1 VASFLYRLGRLAYRR
16 RWAFVAGWLAV
27 LVAIGGSAAAFMG
40 TLSNT
45 FTIPGTETQ
54 RTLDRL
60 QEELPSAAGGT
71 GSVVYTTKDGTEFT
85 ATQRRAVK
93 DALAELAATDGVRS
107 VNDPFAL
114 QRRLDRAP
122 KRLADARDDLAAGT
136 QQVRDGKARLA
147 DGRKRLAAGRED
159 LATGRDRL
167 DDAEARLADGR
178 AQLAAGEAQLRDGA
192 ARLADGQ
199 RTLDAKKKQLAQ
211 GRRQYDAGKAKLLNG
226 LGVSTIAQ
234 ADRALDRSDARLD
247 QATAAYQELNRQQ
260 AQLDADQSMDPV
272 SRAYAQKQ
280 IDDGYARLAASLGVQ
295 GKEQIAPAIAAA
307 RAQVREGR
315 AGLAELRRADARLD
329 SGDARIAQAQ
339 RTIDAKRRELE
350 AGRTELADA
359 RARLEAGTARVE
371 SGRARLDRGEAT
383 LQEKSAQLP
392 RAERRLARAEDR
404 IAEGEDRLAFGE
416 RQAAASD
423 GLRFV
428 SADGTTAAASVT
440 FVGQTDALTA
450 EQREHIQD
458 VAGAPADDGVEVYY
472 SKEIVQDISSIF
484 GPAEVIGLAVAAI
497 VLLVMLGTLIASG
510 LPLLMAILG
519 VGAGVGGTLAL
530 SSAIDMASITPALAL
545 MLGLAVGID
554 YSLFIVHRHRRQIL
568 RGMDLEESVGR
579 AIGTSGNAVVFAG
592 LTVVIALAALAV
604 PGLPFLT
611 VLGASAAF
619 TVSVAVL
626 MALTLTPAMLGFI
639 GRRLVS
645 RRAWRKAA
653 AGTAVAGTAGTT
665 DATDATADRGWSR
678 VATRHPWLTTLATVA
693 LLGVVAVPAGS
704 LRTALPDG
712 SAEPP
717 GSSAKTAY
725 DTISDRFGGGYNGPV
740 LVVADLPAG
749 LDRQGAREAN
759 LDVADAIRGTDGVR
773 AAVPVRVDDDNTIGI
788 LQVIPEDGPAS
799 AATEQLVQDL
809 RADKQR
815 IADETGSTISLTGQ
829 VAAQIDVSE
838 KLSEAL
844 PPYLAIVVGLSLVL
858 LLLVFRSIVVPVVA
872 TLGFLLSL
880 AASFG
885 ATVAVYQ
892 WGWLSP
898 VFDVATPGPIM
909 SFLPILLTGILF
921 GLAMDYQ
928 VFLVSAMRESY
939 AHGEDARS
947 AVRSG
952 FRHAAPVVTAAAL
965 IMTAV
970 FAGFVFSHLTMIR
983 AIGFSLAIGVLVD
996 AFVVRM
1002 TLTPAVMHLLG
1013 RHAWYLPRWLDRILP
1028 DVDVE
1033 GAELAKLL
1041 PPAEQPREQREPV
1054 TVG

>member
-27 LVAIGGSAAAFMG
+27 LLAIGGSAAAFMG
-40 TLSNT
+40 PLSNT

-71 GSVVYTTKDGTEFT
+71 GSVVYTTKDGAEFT
-85 ATQRRAVK
+85 AAQRRAVK
-93 DALAELAATDGVRS
+93 DALAELSDTADVRT
-107 VNDPFAL
+107 VNDPFTL
-114 QRRLDRAP
+114 QRRLDQAP
-122 KRLADARDDLAAGT
+122 KRLADAREE
-136 QQVRDGKARLA
+136 LA
-147 DGRKRLAAGRED
+147 DGRQRVREGKERLADVRTRLKAGRERIAAGRE
-159 LATGRDRL
+159 RL
-167 DDAEARLADGR
+167 NDAEARLADGR
-178 AQLAAGEAQLRDGA
+178 AQLAEGEAQLRDGA
-192 ARLADGQ
+192 TRLTEGQ
-199 RTLDAKKKQLAQ
+199 RTLDAKREQLDL
-211 GRRQYDAGKAKLLNG
+211 GRRQYDAGRAELLSS
-226 LGVSTIAQ
+226 LGVSTFAQ
-234 ADRALDRSDARLD
+234 AERALDRSDARLD
-247 QATAAYQELNRQQ
+247 EARAAYQELNRQQ
-260 AQLDADQSMDPV
+260 ARLDADQTMDPV

-295 GKEQIAPAIAAA
+295 TKEQIAPAIAAA

-329 SGDARIAQAQ
+329 RGAARIAQAQ
-339 RTIDAKRRELE
+339 RSIDAKREELA
-350 AGRTELADA
+350 AGRVELADA
-359 RARLEAGTARVE
+359 RARLAAGTARLE
-371 SGRARLDRGEAT
+371 SGRDRLDRGEAT
-383 LQEKSAQLP
+383 LREKAAQLP

-404 IAEGEDRLAFGE
+404 IAEGGERLTFGE
-416 RQAAASD
+416 RQAASSD

-440 FVGQTDALTA
+440 FVGQTDALSP
-450 EQREHIQD
+450 EQREHIQE
-458 VAGAPADDGVEVYY
+458 VAGAPADEGVEVYY

-484 GPAEVIGLAVAAI
+484 GPAEVIGLAVAAL
-497 VLLVMLGTLIASG
+497 VLLVMLGTLVASG
-510 LPLLMAILG
+510 LPLLMAVLG
-519 VGAGVGGTLAL
+519 VAAGVGGTLAL
-530 SSAIDMASITPALAL
+530 SSAVDMASITPALAL

-568 RGMDLEESVGR
+568 RGMDLEESVAR
-579 AIGTSGNAVVFAG
+579 ATGTSGNAVVFAG

-619 TVSVAVL
+619 TVAVAVL
-626 MALTLTPAMLGFI
+626 MALTLTPALLGVI

-645 RRAWRKAA
+645 KRAWRRAA
-653 AGTAVAGTAGTT
+653 AGTSDAEHTGGVERPAVDG
-665 DATDATADRGWSR
+665 GWSR
-678 VATRHPWLTTLATVA
+678 AATRHPWLTTIATVA
-693 LLGVVAVPAGS
+693 LLGVVAAPAAA

-725 DTISDRFGGGYNGPV
+725 DTISDRFGGGYNGPI

-749 LDRQGAREAN
+749 LDAQGAREAN
-759 LDVADAIRGTDGVR
+759 LDVADAIRGTDGVQ
-773 AAVPVRVDDDNTIGI
+773 AAVPVRVNDDRTIGI
-788 LQVIPEDGPAS
+788 VQVIPEDGPAS
-799 AATEQLVQDL
+799 VATEQLVQDL
-809 RADKQR
+809 RADRQR
-815 IADETGSTISLTGQ
+815 ITDETGATIALTGQ

-838 KLSEAL
+838 KLTEAL
-844 PPYLAIVVGLSLVL
+844 PPYLVIVVGLSLVL
-858 LLLVFRSIVVPVVA
+858 LLLVFRSVVVPVVA

-880 AASFG
+880 AAAFG

-892 WGWLSP
+892 WGWLGD
-898 VFDVATPGPIM
+898 VFGVATPGPIM

-928 VFLVSAMRESY
+928 VFLVSAMRESF

-965 IMTAV
+965 IMTSV

-983 AIGFSLAIGVLVD
+983 AIGFSLAVGVLLD

-1033 GAELAKLL
+1033 GARLARHV
-1041 PPAEQPREQREPV
+1041 PTAQPQEQREPV
-1054 TVG
+1054 PVG

>member
-1 VASFLYRLGRLAYRR
+1 MASFLYRLGRLAYRR
-16 RWAFVAGWLAV
+16 RRAFVAAWLVV
-27 LVAIGGSAAAFMG
+27 LMAIGTSAGLFMG

-45 FTIPGTETQ
+45 FSIPGTETQ

-60 QEELPSAAGGT
+60 KEELPSAAGGT
-71 GSVVYTTKDGTEFT
+71 GSVVYTTADGRPFT
-85 ATQRRAVK
+85 AEQRRAVA
-93 DALAELAATDGVRS
+93 DSLDELAEADGVRE
-107 VNDPFAL
+107 VTDPFAL

-122 KRLADARDDLAAGT
+122 KRLEEAREQLTDAK
-136 QQVRDGKARLA
+136 QQVE
-147 DGRKRLAAGRED
+147 DGRKRVADGRTRLAEGRED
-159 LATGRDRL
+159 LESGRQRL
-167 DDAEARLADGR
+167 AGARAQLVDGRAELESGEARLEQGAQ
-178 AQLAAGEAQLRDGA
+178 QLAAG
-192 ARLADGQ
+192 Q
-199 RTLDAKKKQLAQ
+199 RTLNQKKAELAQ
-211 GRRQYDAGKAKLLNG
+211 GRREYAAGRQQLFSS
-226 LGVSTIAQ
+226 LGVSSFGQ
-234 ADRALDRSDARLD
+234 AEKALDRSDDRLD
-247 QATAAYQELNRQQ
+247 QAQAAYDELNRKQ
-260 AQLDADQSMDPV
+260 AELDANKDLDPV

-280 IDDGYARLAASLGVQ
+280 IDDGYQRLAESLGVQ
-295 GKEQIAPAIAAA
+295 SKEQIAPAIQAA
-307 RAQVREGR
+307 RGQVAEGR
-315 AGLAELRRADARLD
+315 SGLAQLRRAKTRLD
-329 SGDARIAQAQ
+329 TGAAKLAQAQ
-339 RTIDAKRRELE
+339 RTIDAKRQELE
-350 AGRTELADA
+350 AGRQRLAEG
-359 RARLEAGTARVE
+359 RAELEAGTQRVAAGE
-371 SGRARLDRGEAT
+371 ARLDKGART
-383 LQEKSAQLP
+383 LRQKSAQLP
-392 RAERRLARAEDR
+392 RAERRLDKAEDK
-404 IAEGEDRLAFGE
+404 IARGEKRLAFGE

-428 SADGTTAAASVT
+428 SEDGTTAAATVT

-450 EQREHIQD
+450 EQRERVKE
-458 VAGAPADDGVEVYY
+458 VAGQPADEGVQVYY

-484 GPAEVIGLAVAAI
+484 GPAEVIGLAVAAV
-497 VLLVMLGTLIASG
+497 VLLVMLGTLVAAG
-510 LPLLMAILG
+510 LPLLMAVLGVAAG
-519 VGAGVGGTLAL
+519 VGATLAL
-530 SSAIDMASITPALAL
+530 SSTIDMASITPALAL

-568 RGMDLEESVGR
+568 QGMDLEESVGR

-619 TVSVAVL
+619 TVTVAVL
-626 MALTLTPAMLGFI
+626 MALTLTPAMLGFL

-645 RRAWRKAA
+645 KRAWRKA
-653 AGTAVAGTAGTT
+653 GTA
-665 DATDATADRGWSR
+665 DAAARAAWADRDHGWSR
-678 VATRHPWLTTLATVA
+678 AVTRHPWLTTIASVA
-693 LLGVVAVPAGS
+693 LLGIVAVPAAS

-717 GSSAKTAY
+717 GSSAKVAY
-725 DTISDRFGGGYNGPV
+725 DTISERFGGGYNGPV

-749 LDRQGAREAN
+749 LDMREAKEAN
-759 LDVADAIRGTDGVR
+759 LDVADAIRETEGVQ
-773 AAVPVRVDDDNTIGI
+773 AAVPVRVNDDRTIGV

-799 AATEQLVQDL
+799 AATERLVQDL
-809 RADKQR
+809 RADKER
-815 IADETGSTISLTGQ
+815 VADETGATIALTGQ

-858 LLLVFRSIVVPVVA
+858 LLLVFRSVVVPVVA

-880 AASFG
+880 AAAFG

-892 WGWLSP
+892 WGWLGA

-928 VFLVSAMRESY
+928 VFLVSAMRESF

-965 IMTAV
+965 IMASV

-983 AIGFSLAIGVLVD
+983 AIGFSLAVGVLVD

-1013 RHAWYLPRWLDRILP
+1013 RHAWYLPRWLDRVLP

-1033 GAELAKLL
+1033 GAKLERSRAIAGDVA
-1041 PPAEQPREQREPV
+1041 PDEEREPV
-1054 TVG
+1054 PVG

>member
-1 VASFLYRLGRLAYRR
+1 MASFLYRLGRLAYRR

-27 LVAIGGSAAAFMG
+27 LLAIGGSAAAFMG

-71 GSVVYTTKDGTEFT
+71 GSVVYTTGDGTEFT
-85 ATQRRAVK
+85 AVQRRAVT
-93 DALAELAATDGVRS
+93 DALAELADTEGVRT

-122 KRLADARDDLAAGT
+122 QRLADAREELADGRR
-136 QQVRDGKARLA
+136 QVRDGKERLA
-147 DGRKRLAAGRED
+147 DGRRQLDAGRARLAA
-159 LATGRDRL
+159 GRDRL
-167 DDAEARLADGR
+167 DDAAARLAEGR
-178 AQLAAGEAQLRDGA
+178 AQLADGEARLRDGA
-192 ARLADGQ
+192 ARLAEAQ
-199 RTLDAKKKQLAQ
+199 RTLDAKRKQLAQ
-211 GRRQYDAGKAKLLNG
+211 GRRQYDAGRTRLLAG
-226 LGVSTIAQ
+226 LGVATLAQ
-234 ADRALDRSDARLD
+234 ADNALDRSDARLD
-247 QATAAYQELNRQQ
+247 QASAAYQELNRQQ
-260 AQLDADQSMDPV
+260 ARLDADQSMDPV

-295 GKEQIAPAIAAA
+295 TKEQIAPALAAG

-315 AGLAELRRADARLD
+315 TGLTELRRADARLD
-329 SGDARIAQAQ
+329 SGAARIARAQ
-339 RTIDAKRRELE
+339 RTIDARRREVE
-350 AGRTELADA
+350 TGRAELADA
-359 RARLEAGTARVE
+359 RARLATGTARLE
-371 SGRARLDRGEAT
+371 SGRARLDRGEET
-383 LQEKSAQLP
+383 LREKSAQLP
-392 RAERRLARAEDR
+392 RAERRLARARDR
-404 IAEGEDRLAFGE
+404 IAQGEEKLAFGE

-440 FVGQTDALTA
+440 FVGQTDALSA
-450 EQREHIQD
+450 EQRDHIQD

-497 VLLVMLGTLIASG
+497 VLLVMLGTLVASG

-519 VGAGVGGTLAL
+519 VATGVGGTLAL

-568 RGMDLEESVGR
+568 RGMELEESVGR

-619 TVSVAVL
+619 TVAVAVL

-645 RRAWRKAA
+645 RRAWRRAA
-653 AGTAVAGTAGTT
+653 AGPADVGDADDERGTADG
-665 DATDATADRGWSR
+665 GWSR
-678 VATRHPWLTTLATVA
+678 AVTRHPWLTTVATVA
-693 LLGVVAVPAGS
+693 LLAVVAVPAAS

-725 DTISDRFGGGYNGPV
+725 ETISDRFGGGYNGPV

-749 LDRQGAREAN
+749 LDGQGAREAN
-759 LDVADAIRGTDGVR
+759 LDVADAIRGTEGVR
-773 AAVPVRVDDDNTIGI
+773 AAVPVRVDDDRTIGI
-788 LQVIPEDGPAS
+788 IQVIPEDGPAS

-809 RADKQR
+809 RADKDR
-815 IADETGSTISLTGQ
+815 IADETGATVALTGQ

-838 KLSEAL
+838 KLTDAL

-858 LLLVFRSIVVPVVA
+858 LLLVFRSVVVPVVA

-892 WGWLSP
+892 WGWLSA
-898 VFDVATPGPIM
+898 VFDVTTPGPIM

-928 VFLVSAMRESY
+928 VFLVSAMRESF

-965 IMTAV
+965 IMASV

-983 AIGFSLAIGVLVD
+983 AIGFSLAVGVLVD

-1033 GAELAKLL
+1033 GARLAPHS
-1041 PPAEQPREQREPV
+1041 PPAQPQEQREPV

>member
-1 VASFLYRLGRLAYRR
+1 MASFLYRLGRLAYRR

-93 DALAELAATDGVRS
+93 DALAELAATEGVRS

-114 QRRLDRAP
+114 QRRLDQAP
-122 KRLADARDDLAAGT
+122 KRLADARDDLADGT

-147 DGRKRLAAGRED
+147 DGRKQLAAGRED
-159 LATGRDRL
+159 LAAGRDRL

-178 AQLAAGEAQLRDGA
+178 AQLEDGEARLRDGA

-211 GRRQYDAGKAKLLNG
+211 GRRQYDAGRAKLLGG
-226 LGVSTIAQ
+226 LGVSTFAQ
-234 ADRALDRSDARLD
+234 ADQALDRSDARLD
-247 QATAAYQELNRQQ
+247 RATAAYQELNRQQ

-295 GKEQIAPAIAAA
+295 GKEQIAPAITAA

-329 SGDARIAQAQ
+329 SGAARIAQAQ
-339 RTIDAKRRELE
+339 RTIDTKRRELE

-392 RAERRLARAEDR
+392 RAERRLARAEDQ
-404 IAEGEDRLAFGE
+404 IADGEDKLAFGE

-458 VAGAPADDGVEVYY
+458 VAGAPADEGVEVSY

-497 VLLVMLGTLIASG
+497 VLLVMLGTLLASG

-568 RGMDLEESVGR
+568 RGMELEESVGR

-619 TVSVAVL
+619 TVAVAVL

-653 AGTAVAGTAGTT
+653 AGATVEGT

-693 LLGVVAVPAGS
+693 LLGVVAVPAAS

-717 GSSAKTAY
+717 GSSAKTTY
-725 DTISDRFGGGYNGPV
+725 DTISDRCGGGYNGPV

-892 WGWLSP
+892 WGWLSQ

-1033 GAELAKLL
+1033 GAGLAKLL
-1041 PPAEQPREQREPV
+1041 PPAEQPREQREPA

>member
-1 VASFLYRLGRLAYRR
+1 MASFLYRLGRLAYRR
-16 RWAFVAGWLAV
+16 RRAFVAAW
-27 LVAIGGSAAAFMG
+27 LVALMAIGTSAGLFMG

-45 FTIPGTETQ
+45 FSIPGTETQ

-60 QEELPSAAGGT
+60 KEELPSAAGGT
-71 GSVVYTTKDGTEFT
+71 GSVVYTTADGKPFT
-85 ATQRRAVK
+85 AEQRRAVA
-93 DALAELAATDGVRS
+93 DALDELAEADGVRE
-107 VNDPFAL
+107 VTDPFAL

-122 KRLADARDDLAAGT
+122 KRLEEAREQLTDAK
-136 QQVRDGKARLA
+136 QQVK
-147 DGRKRLAAGRED
+147 DGRKRVADGRTRLAEGRED
-159 LATGRDRL
+159 LESGRQRL
-167 DDAEARLADGR
+167 AGARAQLVDGRAELESGEARLEQGAQ
-178 AQLAAGEAQLRDGA
+178 QLAAG
-192 ARLADGQ
+192 Q
-199 RTLDAKKKQLAQ
+199 RTLNQKKAELAQ
-211 GRRQYDAGKAKLLNG
+211 GRREYAAGRQQLFSS
-226 LGVSTIAQ
+226 LGVSSFGQ
-234 ADRALDRSDARLD
+234 AEKALDRSDDRLD
-247 QATAAYQELNRQQ
+247 QAQAAYDELNRKQ
-260 AQLDADQSMDPV
+260 AELDANKDLDPV

-280 IDDGYARLAASLGVQ
+280 IDDGYQRLAESLGVQ
-295 GKEQIAPAIAAA
+295 SKEQIAPAIQAA
-307 RAQVREGR
+307 RGQVAEGR
-315 AGLAELRRADARLD
+315 SGLAQLRRAKTRLD
-329 SGDARIAQAQ
+329 TGAAKLAQAQ
-339 RTIDAKRRELE
+339 RTIDAKRQELE
-350 AGRTELADA
+350 AGRQRLAEG
-359 RARLEAGTARVE
+359 RAELEAGTQRVAAGE
-371 SGRARLDRGEAT
+371 ARLDKGART
-383 LQEKSAQLP
+383 LRQKSAQLP
-392 RAERRLARAEDR
+392 RAERRLDKAEDK
-404 IAEGEDRLAFGE
+404 IARGE
-416 RQAAASD
+416 R
-423 GLRFV
+423 V
-428 SADGTTAAASVT
+428 K
-440 FVGQTDALTA
+440 
-450 EQREHIQD
+450 E
-458 VAGAPADDGVEVYY
+458 VAGQPADEGVQVYY

-484 GPAEVIGLAVAAI
+484 GPAEVIGLAVAAV
-497 VLLVMLGTLIASG
+497 VLLVMLGTLVAAG
-510 LPLLMAILG
+510 LPLLMAVLGVAAG
-519 VGAGVGGTLAL
+519 VGATLAL
-530 SSAIDMASITPALAL
+530 SSTIDMASITPALAL

-568 RGMDLEESVGR
+568 QGMDLEESVGR

-619 TVSVAVL
+619 TVTVAVL
-626 MALTLTPAMLGFI
+626 MALTLTPAMLGFL

-645 RRAWRKAA
+645 KRAWRKA
-653 AGTAVAGTAGTT
+653 GTA
-665 DATDATADRGWSR
+665 DAAARAAWADRDHGWSR
-678 VATRHPWLTTLATVA
+678 AVTRHPWLTTIASVA
-693 LLGVVAVPAGS
+693 LLGIVAVPAAS

-717 GSSAKTAY
+717 GSSAKVAY
-725 DTISDRFGGGYNGPV
+725 DTISERFGGGYNGPV

-749 LDRQGAREAN
+749 LDMREAKEAN
-759 LDVADAIRGTDGVR
+759 LDVADAIRETEGVQ
-773 AAVPVRVDDDNTIGI
+773 AAVPVRVNDDRTIGV

-799 AATEQLVQDL
+799 AATERLVQDL
-809 RADKQR
+809 RADKER
-815 IADETGSTISLTGQ
+815 VADETGATIALTGQ

-858 LLLVFRSIVVPVVA
+858 LLLVFRSVVVPVVA

-880 AASFG
+880 AAAFG

-892 WGWLSP
+892 WGWLGA

-928 VFLVSAMRESY
+928 VFLVSAMRESF

-965 IMTAV
+965 IMASV

-983 AIGFSLAIGVLVD
+983 AIGFSLAVGVLVD

-1013 RHAWYLPRWLDRILP
+1013 RHAWYLPRWLDRVLP

-1033 GAELAKLL
+1033 GAKLERSRAIAGDVA
-1041 PPAEQPREQREPV
+1041 PDEEQEPV
-1054 TVG
+1054 PVG